1 MSTVS
6 FCKDLRAG
14 WPAGVDVCCTL
25 IYKIDYFIVM
35 VTGKLTSVSTCTT
48 VIQRSNTFGRYDS
61 SILLTLTVCFKAA
74 VFEGFFCF
82 FYEFNSCDLY
92 VLSLILCL
100 AIRT

>member
-61 SILLTLTVCFKAA
+61 SILLTLTLCFKAA

-82 FYEFNSCDLY
+82 FM
-92 VLSLILCL
+92 SLIRV
-100 AIRT
+100 IFMSYP